1 MNTHSTVLFQHIWH
15 LDELDCGWF
24 VNKTQVTTS
33 KKIRPSML
41 CFLVAYRINSA
52 TSLYYLINL

>member
-33 KKIRPSML
+33 KKFAL
-41 CFLVAYRINSA
+41 QCYVF
-52 TSLYYLINL
+52 